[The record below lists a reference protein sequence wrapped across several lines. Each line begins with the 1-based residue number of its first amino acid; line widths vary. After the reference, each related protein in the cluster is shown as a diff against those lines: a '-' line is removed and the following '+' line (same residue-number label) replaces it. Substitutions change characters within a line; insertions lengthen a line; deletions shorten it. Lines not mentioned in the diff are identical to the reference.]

1 MKNEEGWAQ
10 FHFIFLIQI
19 LCECEIG
26 DSERERERWS
36 KQRERERVN
45 ERERVKD
52 GERKNK
58 KGVVDKRSLKILKL
72 MDAKNVNYL
81 AALRNIF
88 NPLYQEFVIL
98 ECSLLLQ
105 D

>member
-1 MKNEEGWAQ
+1 M
-10 FHFIFLIQI
+10 
-19 LCECEIG
+19 
-26 DSERERERWS
+26 ER
-36 KQRERERVN
+36 
-45 ERERVKD
+45 
-52 GERKNK
+52 GENK